1 MKNLKQ
7 KMVEMT
13 KENSYAKMQLLLF
26 HISIELKL
34 LLNLKVFSQTPVE
47 LKSVQSIHVA
57 QKYDDEGKCNRNKRI
72 QRIKTT
78 KRRHR
83 D

>member
-7 KMVEMT
+7 KMVKMT
-13 KENSYAKMQLLLF
+13 EENSYAKMQLLLF

-34 LLNLKVFSQTPVE
+34 LLNLKVFSQIPVD
-47 LKSVQSIHVA
+47 LKSIQSIHVA
-57 QKYDDEGKCNRNKRI
+57 QKDDEGKCNRNKRI

-78 KRRHR
+78 KRRPR